1 MRLCSAYRRLF
12 GAVTKGDRVFRD
24 LVVARIIE
32 STSKVDSLRVIQ
44 EVGVAPASYATVKRR
59 LPGYAQPSWR
69 QTLSA
74 ACASPR
80 RVGPGITGAL
90 RRVHLYFETDAGDGF
105 REPGFSKEPNRLE
118 PQITIGLL
126 TDATGF
132 PPMVQAFAGNKAETA
147 TMLPVI
153 NAFKAAHQLT
163 DVTVVADA
171 GMISEAIQTAMQ
183 AAGLSFILGTRI
195 PYLPNVVREWRDKR
209 PDEALPDGLVLTQPW
224 PATSSEKARG
234 IPDRVIYYQYR
245 HDRARRTLR
254 GIDEQVAKAERAVDG
269 KAPVKRNRGI
279 QLSSATKSVNREL
292 EPKPEH

>member
-32 STSKVDSLRVIQ
+32 PTSKVDSLRVIQ

-90 RRVHLYFETDAGDGF
+90 RRVHLYFETDAGDGL